1 VSQQATTAP
10 KKEAKVAREFVW
22 FSLGAEDPARAREF
36 YSSLLDW
43 EIADEGMVAG
53 EERPWAA
60 IAADGQASAG
70 WLPYVQ
76 VDDVDR
82 ASARALELGATVLR
96 DKTRGPAGEYTTIAD
111 PTGAPIA
118 LWQPTAS

>member
-1 VSQQATTAP
+1 VSGQ
-10 KKEAKVAREFVW
+10 FVW
-22 FSLGAEDPARAREF
+22 FSLGAEDPGRAREF

-43 EIADEGMVAG
+43 EIAEEGMVAG

-60 IAADGQASAG
+60 IGGDGEGTPG

-76 VDDVDR
+76 VPDVDQ
-82 ASARALELGATVLR
+82 ATARALELGATVLR

-111 PTGAPIA
+111 PTGAALA
-118 LWQPTAS
+118 LWQPAGSAS